1 MWGALQRYLKE
12 TRCTNRCIFS
22 VLSETTMAIRTLVMN
37 FDIDVIVVNTI
48 VDFHDAT
55 FFEDVFPISSS
66 IPQGTSNFDHTR
78 TTSTRFPIM

>member
-1 MWGALQRYLKE
+1 M
-12 TRCTNRCIFS
+12 
-22 VLSETTMAIRTLVMN
+22 LSETTMAIRTLVMN